1 MTEYLYSNYSINLD
15 NRNTFI
21 LIKIINNTDNYFFEK
36 KIIQSDIDSFTLD
49 KYIIF
54 VKNCLSNKKGYTIK
68 FNEYDNKIDMITK
81 FETELIVISEII
93 TLDKF
98 TDLDIKILQVQ
109 NRELC
114 KEIEKIK
121 NENEKLL
128 FEINKINLEIDKLK
142 YNIDIIK
149 PFINLSSQGFNY
161 PSPQFI

>member
-1 MTEYLYSNYSINLD
+1 
-15 NRNTFI
+15 
-21 LIKIINNTDNYFFEK
+21 
-36 KIIQSDIDSFTLD
+36 
-49 KYIIF
+49 
-54 VKNCLSNKKGYTIK
+54 
-68 FNEYDNKIDMITK
+68 MITK